1 MTKTIRFN
9 YIQFSQASIT
19 RNTTLDKH
27 FLAWILVRVK
37 AMTENQPKRFPSR
50 DFHRFPVIIWLV
62 TTFID
67 FDFYVLTLK
76 KTLQDPGW
84 YTRNCRDVSLKG

>member
-27 FLAWILVRVK
+27 FLAWILVQVK
-37 AMTENQPKRFPSR
+37 AMTENQAKRFP
-50 DFHRFPVIIWLV
+50 
-62 TTFID
+62 
-67 FDFYVLTLK
+67 
-76 KTLQDPGW
+76 
-84 YTRNCRDVSLKG
+84 

>member
-37 AMTENQPKRFPSR
+37 AMTENQAKRFP
-50 DFHRFPVIIWLV
+50 
-62 TTFID
+62 
-67 FDFYVLTLK
+67 
-76 KTLQDPGW
+76 
-84 YTRNCRDVSLKG
+84 